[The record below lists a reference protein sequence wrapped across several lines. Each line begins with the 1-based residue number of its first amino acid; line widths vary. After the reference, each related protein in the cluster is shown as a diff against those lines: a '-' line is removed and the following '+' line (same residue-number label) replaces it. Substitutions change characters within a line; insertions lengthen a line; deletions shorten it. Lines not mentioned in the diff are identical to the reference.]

1 MGRNRRVI
9 QTEKKAEKEIIHTR
23 QQGIAIRCPVCGG
36 QTRVTN
42 SIAIPTMSIHG
53 RYRQCDDC
61 GVKVYT
67 EESIMRVVKQ
77 RPKNEKN
84 ISD

>member
-9 QTEKKAEKEIIHTR
+9 QTEKKDKTEIEHNR
-23 QQGIAIRCPVCGG
+23 QQGIAIRCPACGG

-42 SIAIPTMSIHG
+42 SIAMPTMSIHA
-53 RYRQCDDC
+53 RYRQCDEC

-77 RPKNEKN
+77 RPRDEKH
-84 ISD
+84 STD